1 MIRIYYA
8 LLFSLIYSGSGAQS
22 ANPFMKDAH
31 GRPLYLR
38 TTYVAEGS
46 PYFYD
51 DYCFAEITLTNGKVY
66 PDVKVKIDLANKSIL
81 YMTESGV
88 EMIASTPIRQVKLMS
103 FISDETDYGE
113 AILRGFNSPLNAA
126 DGNIYQVLEDG
137 KTKLLKEVIVT
148 YSDTKKYGEANI
160 TRVFTKKE
168 IFFAVFENKKE
179 LRKVDKN
186 KSSLISMFETKQT
199 EIRNYIENQKLKCKS
214 EQDLIKV
221 FNYYNSI

>member
-1 MIRIYYA
+1 MVRIYYV
-8 LLFSLIYSGSGAQS
+8 LLFSLISSGLQAQS
-22 ANPFMKDAH
+22 ANPFMKDAY

-38 TTYVAEGS
+38 TSYVAEGS

-51 DYCFAEITLTNGKVY
+51 DYCFAEITTTNGKVY
-66 PDVKVKIDLANKSIL
+66 PDVKVKIDLINKYII
-81 YMTESGV
+81 YITESGD
-88 EMIASTPIRQVKLMS
+88 EMIATTAIHQVKFMS
-103 FISDETDYGE
+103 FIYNETAYGE
-113 AILRGFNSPLNAA
+113 TILRGFNYPLNAA

-168 IFFAVFENKKE
+168 IFFAVFENKTK

-186 KSSLISMFETKQT
+186 KTSLISMFETKQT
-199 EIRNYIENQKLKCKS
+199 DIRNYIENQKLKCKS